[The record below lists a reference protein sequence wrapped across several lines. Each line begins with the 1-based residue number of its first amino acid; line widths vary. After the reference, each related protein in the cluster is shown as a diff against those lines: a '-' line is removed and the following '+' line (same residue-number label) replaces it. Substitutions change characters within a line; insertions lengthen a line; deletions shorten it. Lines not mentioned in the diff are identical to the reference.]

1 MMNMNRRRF
10 IQATATTAVAAAL
23 PLLHSPAYADAP
35 LKIGYVYVGPVDD
48 GGWNTAHEAARQQ
61 MMKTLGDK
69 VTSSYV
75 ASVAEGPDSE
85 RVFRDFAN
93 QGCGLIFGTSF
104 GYMDP
109 LMKVAKDFPNI
120 KFEMCTG
127 FKQGP
132 NVANYNIRFHEGR
145 SVIGTIAGMLSKTGV
160 GGYLATFP
168 VPEVVSGI
176 NSFQLAAQKVNP
188 AFKTKVIWINTWY
201 DPAKEADA
209 ARALIDQGCD
219 VMTQHTDSP
228 AAVQL
233 VREQGHPDLRPG
245 RRPVEIRARRCAGD
259 LDRRPV
265 GPFYTSAAQDVLAGK
280 WQNTDEYWG
289 MKEGAIKMAPITN
302 VPPEVKAAGDKVIA
316 GWLDGSYN
324 VYAGPIKDQSGAV
337 KVAAGSTL
345 SNDDIL
351 GLNWLVDGVEQPKMS

>member
-1 MMNMNRRRF
+1 MINLNRRRF
-10 IQATATTAVAAAL
+10 VQAAATTAIAAAL
-23 PLLHSPAYADAP
+23 PLIHTRGAQAADP
-35 LKIGYVYVGPVDD
+35 LKIGYVYVGPVND
-48 GGWNTAHEAARQQ
+48 GGWNTAHEAARQE
-61 MMKTLGDK
+61 MMKALGDK

-75 ASVAEGPDSE
+75 ENVAEGPDSE
-85 RVFRDFAN
+85 RVIRDFAN
-93 QGCGLIFGTSF
+93 QGCGLIFATSV
-104 GYMDP
+104 GYMDA
-109 LMKVAKDFPNI
+109 LMKVAKDFPDI

-127 FKQGP
+127 FKHAP

-145 SVIGTIAGMLSKTGV
+145 SVIGTIAGMLTKTNV

-188 AFKTKVIWINTWY
+188 KFRTKVIWINTWF

-233 VREQGHPDLRPG
+233 CESKGIPTFGQGADQSQFAPTMCKTSTEDQW
-245 RRPVEIRARRCAGD
+245 
-259 LDRRPV
+259 
-265 GPFYTSAAQDVLAGK
+265 GPFYTTAAKDVLAGSWK
-280 WQNTDEYWG
+280 PEDEYWG
-289 MKEGAIKMAPITN
+289 MKEGAIKMAPISH
-302 VPPEVKAAGDKVIA
+302 VPDDVKAAGDKVIQ
-316 GWLDGSYN
+316 GWMDGTYN

-337 KVAAGSTL
+337 KVAEGKTMT
-345 SNDDIL
+345 DDEIL
-351 GLNWLVDGVEQPKMS
+351 GLNWLVDGVDGKMS

>member
-48 GGWNTAHEAARQQ
+48 GGWNTAHEAARQE
-61 MMKTLGDK
+61 MLKTLGDK
-69 VTSSYV
+69 VTSTYV
-75 ASVAEGPDSE
+75 ASVNEGPDSE
-85 RVFRDFAN
+85 RVFRDLAN

-104 GYMDP
+104 GYMDS
-109 LMKVAKDFPNI
+109 LMKVAKAFPNI

-127 FKQGP
+127 FKKAP

-188 AFKTKVIWINTWY
+188 KFRTKVIWINTWF

-228 AAVQL
+228 AAVQ
-233 VREQGHPDLRPG
+233 VCESKSIPTFGQGADQSQYAPKMCKTSTEDQW
-245 RRPVEIRARRCAGD
+245 
-259 LDRRPV
+259 
-265 GPFYTSAAQDVLAGK
+265 GPFYTSAAQDVIAGK

-302 VPPEVKAAGDKVIA
+302 VPDDVKAAGDAVIK
-316 GWLDGSYN
+316 GWMDGTYN
-324 VYAGPIKDQSGAV
+324 VYAGPIKDQTGAV
-337 KVAAGSTL
+337 KVAAGSAM
-345 SNDDIL
+345 SMDDVL
-351 GLNWLVDGVEQPKMS
+351 GLNWLVDGVDGKMS

>member
-10 IQATATTAVAAAL
+10 IQATATTAIAAAL
-23 PLLHSPAYADAP
+23 PLLHSPAYADTP

-48 GGWNTAHEAARQQ
+48 GGWNTAHEAARQE
-61 MMKTLGDK
+61 MLKALGDK
-69 VTSSYV
+69 VTSTYV

-85 RVFRDFAN
+85 RVFRDLAN

-109 LMKVAKDFPNI
+109 LMKVAKAFPNI

-127 FKQGP
+127 FKSAP

-188 AFKTKVIWINTWY
+188 AFKTKVIWINTWF

-228 AAVQL
+228 AAVQ
-233 VREQGHPDLRPG
+233 VCETKSIPTFGQGADQSKFAPTMCKTSTEDQ
-245 RRPVEIRARRCAGD
+245 C
-259 LDRRPV
+259 
-265 GPFYTSAAQDVLAGK
+265 GPFYTSAAQAVIAGN
-280 WQNTDEYWG
+280 WQAKDEYWG
-289 MKEGAIKMAPITN
+289 MKEGALKMAPITN
-302 VPPEVKAAGDKVIA
+302 VPDDVKAAGDAVIK
-316 GWLDGSYN
+316 GWMDGTYN
-324 VYAGPIKDQSGAV
+324 VYAGPIKDQTGAI
-337 KVAAGSTL
+337 KVPAGSAM
-345 SNDDIL
+345 SMGDVL
-351 GLNWLVDGVEQPKMS
+351 GLNWLVDGVDGKMS